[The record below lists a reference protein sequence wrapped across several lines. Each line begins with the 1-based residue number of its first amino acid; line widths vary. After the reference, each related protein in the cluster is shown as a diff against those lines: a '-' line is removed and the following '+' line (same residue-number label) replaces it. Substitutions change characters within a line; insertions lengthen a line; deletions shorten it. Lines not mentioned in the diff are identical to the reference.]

1 MSERI
6 KYVSINSGS
15 NGIRLNYTRCYN
27 EESKSMTDNYEYR
40 DEEMYFTGTPSE
52 VSQKLSEALMKLVPG
67 MMKEAGIKE
76 ELKEIEIENPV
87 MS

>member
-6 KYVSINSGS
+6 KYVSINAGS
-15 NGIRLNYTRCYN
+15 NGIRLNYTRCFN
-27 EESKSMTDNYEYR
+27 EESKSHTDNYEYK
-40 DEEMYFTGTPSE
+40 DEEMYFTGSPEE
-52 VSQKLSEALMKLVPG
+52 VAKKLGEAMVSLIPG

-76 ELKEIEIENPV
+76 ELKSIEGM

>member
-27 EESKSMTDNYEYR
+27 EESKSTTENYEYK
-40 DEEMYFTGTPSE
+40 DEEMYFTGSPEE
-52 VSQKLSEALMKLVPG
+52 VSKKLADALMSLVPG
-67 MMKEAGIKE
+67 MMKETGIKE
-76 ELKEIEIENPV
+76 ELKQIETPL